1 MHGVPPPWTDSVA
14 GTGVQQDRS
23 EIYFMNKQTY
33 TTRSGVQQYR
43 PVMGEEEYRTVH
55 DAGVGFCLACGE
67 EADSGVEPDARQY
80 PCETCG
86 QRKVY
91 GLEELLLMALVVLK
105 EPEAPGP

>member
-1 MHGVPPPWTDSVA
+1 MHGVPPPWTDSVTR
-14 GTGVQQDRS
+14 TGVQQDRS

-43 PVMGEEEYRTVH
+43 PVMTEEEYRTGH
-55 DAGVGFCLACGE
+55 DAGVGLCLACGE
-67 EADSGVEPDARQY
+67 GADNGVEPDARRY
-80 PCETCG
+80 LREARG

-105 EPEAPGP
+105 DPDPSGP